1 MKSGMTRWKVDP
13 LYPKP
18 FSPVHSARKF
28 SKCLCVCVLQRFKLI
43 AVCCVLI
50 KKKNGKTDSNAP
62 TKTTITCCLR
72 NYICKQL
79 QKKKDTNFHR
89 KFIFIRF
96 FYAHLHNY
104 PPDGGTTSCKIKI
117 DGWVRHPAAQRPYS
131 NQRRRQQLAVR
142 QQQPTPRNHAVERKG
157 AVA

>member
-1 MKSGMTRWKVDP
+1 MHQLRPQLPAVFGTT
-13 LYPKP
+13 
-18 FSPVHSARKF
+18 SANSYK
-28 SKCLCVCVLQRFKLI
+28 
-43 AVCCVLI
+43 
-50 KKKNGKTDSNAP
+50 
-62 TKTTITCCLR
+62 
-72 NYICKQL
+72 
-79 QKKKDTNFHR
+79 KKKDTIFHR

-142 QQQPTPRNHAVERKG
+142 QQQPTPRNHAVKRKG
-157 AVA
+157 AVV